1 VSGSG
6 SVAAS
11 SDELGLGLAVGR
23 TLGRALPVGGE
34 FAVGLEVADDDT
46 DGLLDEEGALV
57 AVGDG
62 VALAEGEAVSFDVG
76 ESVGAINRSR
86 EARAGL

>member
-1 VSGSG
+1 MSG

-23 TLGRALPVGGE
+23 ALGRGLPVGGE

-46 DGLLDEEGALV
+46 DGLLDDEGALV

-62 VALAEGEAVSFDVG
+62 VVLGEAVSLDVD
-76 ESVGAINRSR
+76 ESVGAMIRSR
-86 EARAGL
+86 EARVGL